1 MIVCNVGEFIVN
13 SVDNDGMMN
22 GFDIE
27 LMNKVDALTNI
38 PIIAVGGGAKM
49 EHYNELF
56 SKTKINAVGSASIF
70 HFTQY
75 TPLDIKNELKSINIP
90 VRI

>member
-1 MIVCNVGEFIVN
+1 MIDCKVGEFVLV

-27 LMNKVDALTNI
+27 LINYVENITNI
-38 PIIAVGGGAKM
+38 PIIAAGGGGNLV
-49 EHYNELF
+49 HYNELF
-56 SKTKINAVGSASIF
+56 SNTNVQAVGSASIF

-75 TPLDIKNELKSINIP
+75 TPLDIKNELKTINIP

>member
-1 MIVCNVGEFIVN
+1 M
-13 SVDNDGMMN
+13 
-22 GFDIE
+22 
-27 LMNKVDALTNI
+27 TNI
-38 PIIAVGGGAKM
+38 PIIAVGGGGNM

-56 SKTKINAVGSASIF
+56 SKTNVQAVGSASIF

>member
-1 MIVCNVGEFIVN
+1 MIACKVGEFILV

-22 GFDIE
+22 GFNIDLINHIE
-27 LMNKVDALTNI
+27 KMTNV
-38 PIIAVGGGAKM
+38 PIVAVGGGGDM
-49 EHYNELF
+49 QHYSELF
-56 SKTKINAVGSASIF
+56 SKTNVQAVGSASIF
-70 HFTQY
+70 HFTQH